1 MSLHDLA
8 AKIRAERLAAAS
20 APATVSPLFPST
32 VAAVAAVAVAEP
44 KTSKIEIVPQ
54 APACADAE
62 RLKQATLAFR
72 SSPFAEQAKALGWD
86 EISLF
91 GVHCDAPRRIDAW
104 GLIPLL
110 AWSCLGLTLAKV
122 EADAATLVS
131 PRGSLLRHARRRTGH
146 DNAVAWQAHP
156 AFVEGGVR

>member
-8 AKIRAERLAAAS
+8 EKIRAKRLAAAS

-91 GVHCDAPRRIDAW
+91 GVHCGRP
-104 GLIPLL
+104 
-110 AWSCLGLTLAKV
+110 
-122 EADAATLVS
+122 
-131 PRGSLLRHARRRTGH
+131 
-146 DNAVAWQAHP
+146 
-156 AFVEGGVR
+156 